1 MATREEI
8 EIIEIGSL
16 PEASSIDGLYT
27 PGIDGNNNSVKVP
40 IGMLKGNKGEK
51 GEKGDAPFVGENG
64 NWWVGTVDLGVK
76 AGELVQ
82 VKETSDGRFVVQDES
97 GNILADISA
106 NGSIDFKTLDRIVG
120 LIAYIKK
127 HANTQIQESEDGRLV
142 IEDELGN
149 EAFSIEPDGK
159 IKVVLDRV
167 VGLKEYIE
175 KLIPN
180 NGQEVSISD
189 STVTV
194 LKPGDFDSPGFRIPF
209 CSITTKGTIIVGCEA
224 RYDGSASDHQL
235 IDTVIKKS
243 TDRGLTFDAG
253 QIVHKNNGIVANSRK
268 MNPVICVDEI
278 TGRIYLFAHNIDVT
292 EAWENNTTPN
302 WYLTA
307 ADMIYK
313 YSDDDGVTWSA
324 EISLKTSHPE
334 IFPANCVSLFPA
346 TGQGI
351 TMIDGTIVIPCQ
363 CKQPTLYA
371 GTEIDSSKIF
381 NIQSCF
387 IYLTPQNKKTQTWQ
401 RSALVPT
408 YTSENMIAEY
418 DQGKLMI
425 NCRGYMGK
433 RRVFTTSDLG
443 ATWVADSS
451 DKTIIEPSSN
461 GGCQGTLLKA
471 RLGNDL
477 FRKSYGLFLNPQD
490 ATTRV
495 NITLQASSDFH
506 TWHPVKILFDQYSFG
521 YTCLAQKDDLLI
533 AVLEK
538 ADNNIVL
545 FLLDSTKNIITQK
558 IWD

>member
-40 IGMLKGNKGEK
+40 IALLKGNKGD
-51 GEKGDAPFVGENG
+51 KGDKGDVPFIGENG
-64 NWWVGTVDLGVK
+64 NWWINGTDTGFK
-76 AGELVQ
+76 AGELAQ
-82 VKETSDGRFVVQDES
+82 VKETTDGGIIFKDES
-97 GNILADISA
+97 GNILLEISSS
-106 NGSIDFKTLDRIVG
+106 GSFDFKTLDRIVG

-127 HANTQIQESEDGRLV
+127 HANTQIQEAEDGRFV
-142 IEDELGN
+142 IQDDLEN
-149 EAFSIEPDGK
+149 EVFSIEPDGR
-159 IKVVLDRV
+159 IKVILDRV
-167 VGLKEYIE
+167 DGLKEYIE

-180 NGQEVSISD
+180 SQQESSND
-189 STVTV
+189 STITV
-194 LKPGDFDSPGFRIPF
+194 FKPDDFGSLGFRIPF
-209 CSITTKGTIIVGCEA
+209 CAVSTQGTILVGCEA
-224 RYDGSASDHQL
+224 RYDGTSSDHQKEDIVL
-235 IDTVIKKS
+235 KRSI
-243 TDRGLTFDAG
+243 DRGLSFDSG
-253 QIVHKNNGIVANSRK
+253 QIVHKNNNIVPNSRK
-268 MNPVICVDEI
+268 QNPVICIDKI

-292 EAWENNTTPN
+292 EAWEDLTTPN

-313 YSDDDGVTWSA
+313 YSDDDGITWSA
-324 EISLKTSHPE
+324 EISLKSTHPE
-334 IFPANCVSLFPA
+334 IFPVDCVSLFPA

-363 CKQPTLYA
+363 CKQPTLYS

-387 IYLTPQNKKTQTWQ
+387 IYLTPQNKKAQTWQ

-418 DQGKLMI
+418 EIGRLMI

-433 RRVFTTSDLG
+433 RRVFTTSDMG
-443 ATWVADSS
+443 ATWTTDSS
-451 DKTIIEPSSN
+451 DKTIIEPSQW
-461 GGCQGTLLKA
+461 GGCQGTLFKA
-471 RLGNDL
+471 RLGEDL

-490 ATTRV
+490 ATTRLNV
-495 NITLQASSDFH
+495 TLQASSDFR
-506 TWHPVKILFDQYSFG
+506 TWHPVTVLQDIYSFG
-521 YTCLAQKDDLLI
+521 YTCIAQKDNLLI

-545 FLLDSTKNIITQK
+545 FILDSTKNIITKK